1 MNQTTPP
8 RPTPLRS
15 TPMRRR
21 KRSAAAGLSAAG
33 ALAMLGGCDAPTDAE
48 LSRQQFGEATEVSAF
63 NSVSECV
70 ASGAFAQV
78 QCEEA
83 QSAAQTQDDKVAPRF
98 AEQSACEEQFGTGQ
112 CSYRYDGGQ
121 SFFVPLLTGF
131 MIGQLLDGGR
141 GYRYQPLYRSRQDD
155 RYYTGSGAWLY
166 GGGSGRGMHRYQV
179 GSRAITNPVTT
190 QRIQTRS
197 SVVSRGGFGG
207 RSSSRGGWG
216 G

>member
-1 MNQTTPP
+1 MTDSSPI
-8 RPTPLRS
+8 
-15 TPMRRR
+15 RR
-21 KRSAAAGLSAAG
+21 KRSAAAGLTAVG
-33 ALAMLGGCDAPTDAE
+33 ALAMLSGCDGTPDQQ
-48 LSRQQFGEATEVSAF
+48 QQFGPPTEVSAF
-63 NSVSECV
+63 KTVDECV
-70 ASGAFAQV
+70 ASGAFAKV
-78 QCEEA
+78 TCENAAKEA
-83 QSAAQTQDDKVAPRF
+83 ANTDGKAAPRF
-98 AEQSACEEQFGTGQ
+98 DEKSLCEDQFGSGQ
-112 CSYRYDGGQ
+112 CLARNEGGQ